1 MKKVILSIAAAFLCI
16 VAAQAQD
23 EAIFGHYLVNPM
35 LINPAYAGFNNS
47 TQINGHLRSQW
58 SGFEDA
64 PKTYA
69 ATISLPMTE
78 KVGIG
83 GLLLTEKFGA
93 MDRLRAQ
100 LNYAY
105 RYEQKNY
112 KWAFGF
118 STEFHRSKLAAS
130 INDQAASPLVDKN
143 DNVVMDRIKGITIF
157 DASFG
162 AVAEIS
168 DKYLFSLSSPNLIR
182 ARIGNI
188 DNPQKEKTL
197 FHQVILMAGYRI
209 KKTQVTFEPSIQ
221 IRKVYQAPFEVDL
234 NMKAMALDNK
244 LVAALTVRPGNSGN
258 IGLLVGTKQP
268 GFQIFYS
275 YNSSLAQY
283 SSYSRIGHEVTV
295 GVEIAKKENK
305 IERGN
310 KRYRN

>member
-1 MKKVILSIAAAFLCI
+1 MKKVILFIAAALLFI
-16 VAAQAQD
+16 GTAQAQD

-35 LINPAYAGFNNS
+35 LINPAYAGFNSS

-58 SGFEDA
+58 SGFDNA

-69 ATISLPMTE
+69 ATISLPMTD

-83 GLLLTEKFGA
+83 AMLLSEKFGA
-93 MDRLRAQ
+93 QDRLRAQ

-105 RYEQKNY
+105 RYEHKRY
-112 KWAFGF
+112 KWAIGF
-118 STEFHRSKLAAS
+118 STEFHRYGLAAS
-130 INDQAASPLVDKN
+130 VNDPSSPLVDKN
-143 DNVVMDRIKGITIF
+143 DILVMDRIKGLTIF

-162 AVAEIS
+162 AVAEID
-168 DKYLFSLSSPNLIR
+168 DKFLLSFSTPNLIR
-182 ARIGNI
+182 ARIG
-188 DNPQKEKTL
+188 DPDAVRQKT
-197 FHQVILMAGYRI
+197 FFRQVILMGGYRI
-209 KKTQVTFEPSIQ
+209 RKESVTFEPSMQ
-221 IRKVYQAPFEVDL
+221 IRKVFQAPFEVDM
-234 NMKAMALDNK
+234 NMKAMAFDNK
-244 LVAALTVRPGNSGN
+244 LVAGITVRPGNSGN
-258 IGLLVGTKQP
+258 IGLLMGTKQP

-283 SSYSRIGHEVTV
+283 NSYSRNGHEVTV